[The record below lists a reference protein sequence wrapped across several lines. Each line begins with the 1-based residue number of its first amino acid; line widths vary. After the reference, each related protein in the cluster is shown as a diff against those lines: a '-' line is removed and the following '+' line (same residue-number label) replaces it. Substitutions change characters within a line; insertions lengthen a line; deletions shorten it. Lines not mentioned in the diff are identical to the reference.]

1 MRAQQLPLLS
11 DDLGFSSIEPESI
24 STCSVPVRPAELQ
37 LVRLA
42 IDLGA
47 LGVGGRLTPAEQEIA
62 DQAGLVTPL
71 LGAGPDEVRSA
82 ILAGADPLGE
92 ALCQLRPISDRRAVG
107 AFYTQ
112 PALVGPMLDWVL
124 ARRPNRL
131 VDAGCGSG
139 RFAAGAVRRQSDLAV
154 VAVDIDPIA
163 TLLARAALAV
173 LEAQAATVLQAD
185 YAAID
190 LPAIAG
196 RTAYV
201 GNPPYVRHHS
211 LTASHSSFR

>member
-11 DDLGFSSIEPESI
+11 DDLGFPSIEPESI

-47 LGVGGRLTPAEQEIA
+47 LQVGGQLTPSEQDIVARA
-62 DQAGLVTPL
+62 DIVNPL
-71 LGAGPDEVRSA
+71 LGAGPDEVRAA

-92 ALCQLRPISDRRAVG
+92 ALCHLRPIADRRTVG

-124 ARRPNRL
+124 ARQPNR
-131 VDAGCGSG
+131 
-139 RFAAGAVRRQSDLAV
+139 
-154 VAVDIDPIA
+154 
-163 TLLARAALAV
+163 
-173 LEAQAATVLQAD
+173 
-185 YAAID
+185 
-190 LPAIAG
+190 
-196 RTAYV
+196 
-201 GNPPYVRHHS
+201 
-211 LTASHSSFR
+211 